1 MSLPNE
7 IQQKVNGYKNYLV
20 NVGKTVFKGELS
32 DKLEELTQEELIL
45 TADKDIIQIGDT
57 VNLTVTLYSD
67 KCIYEQGYRSE
78 RFFEIYNGN
87 TRIAS
92 GRPDSNQKTFSYQGT
107 GAGKLNLYAKY
118 ININPTYECELQSE
132 TYGILDALL
141 YDNATSF
148 VSANWNNLGVT
159 ASYSDDGTNLKPSTD
174 YRYQSSYAFG
184 DGNVAIEFEVYV
196 PSTVSANPLLY
207 CRGQSSTLNA
217 TDVPRDT
224 WNTYKI
230 EFNGNNMKFYS
241 NGTFLYELNPSSINN
256 IFQFRVSNSELTFKD
271 FRVYTI

>member
-107 GAGKLNLYAKY
+107 GAGKLNLYAEY
-118 ININPTYECELQSE
+118 ININPTYECELQSG
-132 TYGILDALL
+132 TYK
-141 YDNATSF
+141 
-148 VSANWNNLGVT
+148 VT
-159 ASYSDDGTNLKPSTD
+159 DFTDVNLKSESKTLI
-174 YRYQSSYAFG
+174 SSLL
-184 DGNVAIEFEVYV
+184 DNQNTKITTNGNTVY
-196 PSTVSANPLLY
+196 
-207 CRGQSSTLNA
+207 
-217 TDVPRDT
+217 
-224 WNTYKI
+224 TYKVN
-230 EFNGNNMKFYS
+230 ESDLNLSVNGNTLTVKS
-241 NGTFLYELNPSSINN
+241 KLNDVNEANN
-256 IFQFRVSNSELTFKD
+256 KIYIYKIIEEE
-271 FRVYTI
+271 